1 LLIEKSE
8 SIGYLQFRRI
18 PGLFG
23 GHGWMSIVVAAS
35 WEKSESY
42 GPVVPMVLTR

>member
-1 LLIEKSE
+1 LLIEKSG
-8 SIGYLQFRRI
+8 SIGDLQLRRI

-35 WEKSESY
+35 WKKSESY
-42 GPVVPMVLTR
+42 GPGVPMAVPR